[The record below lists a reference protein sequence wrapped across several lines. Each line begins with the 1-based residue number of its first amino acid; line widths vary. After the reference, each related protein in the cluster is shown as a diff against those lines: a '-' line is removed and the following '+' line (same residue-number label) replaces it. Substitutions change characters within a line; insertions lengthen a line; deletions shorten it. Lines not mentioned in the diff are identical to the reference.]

1 MVHPGEPLSLAA
13 GDSAQ
18 WERSIPEF
26 PPSAGWT
33 LRYYLALP
41 SVAPVVVEA
50 IPDTA
55 TETYRVD
62 LTAATTAAWTPGPYR
77 WKALVSKAGERHQI
91 GEGVLQV
98 QPDPTQAHDPRSH
111 DERALDAITAV
122 LEGRL
127 GESIAEYTV
136 GGTPVKHMDHSTL
149 LRLQGF
155 YQARVRMQR
164 GGTFAVQIPV
174 RLTR

>member
-1 MVHPGEPLSLAA
+1 MVA
-13 GDSAQ
+13 GDSAK
-18 WERSIPEF
+18 WERSISDY

-33 LRYYLALP
+33 LRYHMARPL
-41 SVAPVVVEA
+41 VEPVVVEA
-50 IPDTA
+50 TPDPTA
-55 TETYRVD
+55 ETYRVN
-62 LTAATTAAWTPGPYR
+62 LAAAITATWTPGEYH

-91 GEGVLQV
+91 VSGTLQIL
-98 QPDPTQAHDPRSH
+98 PDPTVVHDPRTA

-136 GGTPVKHMDHSTL
+136 GGTPVKHMDHGTL
-149 LRLQGF
+149 IRLQGF